1 MISVEYQYSDK
12 ILYSVDIPYPY
23 SDWIPYFR
31 PRSLLQLREFYMP
44 TFGFGRYSTEAL
56 MALELDALEDG
67 DVTKAVLEGVLTS
80 LGFDTSAPRETLHR
94 CWCVLFL
101 YGVAFRAVTIAFVRW
116 RYCPCGGEIFF
127 IFCCCVGSSV
137 AACLFGSV

>member
-1 MISVEYQYSDK
+1 
-12 ILYSVDIPYPY
+12 
-23 SDWIPYFR
+23 
-31 PRSLLQLREFYMP
+31 
-44 TFGFGRYSTEAL
+44 

-101 YGVAFRAVTIAFVRW
+101 YGVAFRAATIALVRW
-116 RYCPCGGEIFF
+116 RYCPGATALALLPWLLLPWL
-127 IFCCCVGSSV
+127 
-137 AACLFGSV
+137 AALIALALLP